1 MQHHSHAK
9 CDDCGTRHI
18 PGNFAECIGVLKELH
33 SDAMK
38 EIEKRDNLI
47 AEQGMQL
54 EQINNVLDGEEVC
67 DFALSFPTINKVE
80 HMMQMKDGLREN
92 KLYLENDLALKMQ
105 EITTLKAEMEEF
117 KVEHFRTEGEL
128 HQTPCTWGTLCPYCE
143 INKLKAE
150 VERVR
155 EALKSLI
162 YNVVNAHMNLNEQT
176 KEMLL
181 DFIVNNAQAALKEA
195 ADG

>member
-54 EQINNVLDGEEVC
+54 EQINNALDGEEVC
-67 DFALSFPTINKVE
+67 DFALSFPIIDKTTR
-80 HMMQMKDGLREN
+80 MMQMKDGLAE
-92 KLYLENDLALKMQ
+92 
-105 EITTLKAEMEEF
+105 LKAEIEQLKFGHES
-117 KVEHFRTEGEL
+117 L
-128 HQTPCTWGTLCPYCE
+128 PCP
-143 INKLKAE
+143 
-150 VERVR
+150 R
-155 EALKSLI
+155 
-162 YNVVNAHMNLNEQT
+162 
-176 KEMLL
+176 
-181 DFIVNNAQAALKEA
+181 
-195 ADG
+195 ADK